1 LTEKERQ
8 VLVRQRM
15 EQAWAALEESRILFS
30 SSTTGM
36 GVVNRAYYAMFY
48 ATLALLQKIGKA
60 PKKHAGVIALF
71 DQEFVRTG
79 TFSKDMSKFL
89 HWAFELRQA
98 SDYHV
103 TGPVNQEQA
112 KEIIENAKVFVQTVD
127 AYLKQLF
134 ADSCT

>member
-1 LTEKERQ
+1 MTEKEQ
-8 VLVRQRM
+8 HVLVRYRL

-30 SSTTGM
+30 SSTAGT

-48 ATLALLQKIGKA
+48 ATLALLQNIGKA
-60 PKKHAGVIALF
+60 PRKHAGVIALF

-79 TFSKDMSKFL
+79 TFSKEMSKFL

-98 SDYHV
+98 SDYHFV
-103 TGPVNQEQA
+103 EPVNHEQA
-112 KEIIENAKVFVQTVD
+112 EEIIENARVFVQTVD

-134 ADSCT
+134 THNH